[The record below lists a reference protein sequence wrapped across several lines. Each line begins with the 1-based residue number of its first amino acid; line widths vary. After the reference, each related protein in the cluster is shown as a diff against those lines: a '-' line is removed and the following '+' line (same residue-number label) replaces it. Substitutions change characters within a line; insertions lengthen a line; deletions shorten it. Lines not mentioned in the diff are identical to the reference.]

1 MTWAIRSIAAEE
13 VACILPLLEQVH
25 AIHAEA
31 RPEHYPANPDRDD
44 LVVFLRDWLSD
55 GGATALVAFSS
66 DGSPL
71 GYLIYEIETRA
82 PSLLRH
88 GQRRGMLHQIAVDRA
103 QRRAGIGLALIE
115 EMKARLREQ
124 GVARLVATYGSFND
138 ASAGLMRKEG
148 LEPYNI
154 IAEGPV

>member
-1 MTWAIRSIAAEE
+1 LTWVIRAIATEE

-31 RPEHYPANPDRDD
+31 RPEHYPANPDRND
-44 LVVFLRDWLSD
+44 LLVFLRDWLSD
-55 GGATALVAFSS
+55 GGATALVAFGP
-66 DGSPL
+66 DGLAL
-71 GYLIYEIETRA
+71 GYLIFEIETRA

-115 EMKARLREQ
+115 EMKARLRSE
-124 GVARLVATYGSFND
+124 GVARMVATYGSFND
-138 ASAGLMRKEG
+138 ASAGLMRKAG
-148 LEPYNI
+148 LEPYTI